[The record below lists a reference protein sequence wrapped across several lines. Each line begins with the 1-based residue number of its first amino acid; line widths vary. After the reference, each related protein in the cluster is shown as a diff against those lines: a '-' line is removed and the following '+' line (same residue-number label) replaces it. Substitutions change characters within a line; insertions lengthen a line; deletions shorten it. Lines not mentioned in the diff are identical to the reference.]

1 MIVRWGWVPTKG
13 RECGDGVPT
22 SGEGERSNLRDGRS
36 PLRVWRTIGIQVKHG
51 MRSRALGV
59 ADDDPARATKVR
71 MRSAALP
78 PSAHD
83 LLPAA
88 QEQHESNGHDHESNG
103 HDHESNG
110 HDLRRTKEFPVRLVA
125 GDSGSKSPDGRR
137 SPPTRRHRRQRSL
150 RRRARISLRILMV
163 VLVTVVTAILFVG
176 GSETVAAPAVIG
188 IVAAS
193 AVIWLLALWGA
204 TARVQARG
212 IDPFTAAAVGTA
224 TGMGLLVTLDWLF
237 LDAAVGPVPLLL
249 LGGGVFLLAATV
261 EGLTATPLRPR
272 PRVVF
277 VLSQSIPAEFE
288 QIRNGVAGRN
298 FDYVGVVSDHEAS
311 INGVGMR
318 RLGRSSDLLKVV
330 SGERPDLVVVPNQQ
344 RRTAVVS
351 RLLNGG
357 ILVPVSD
364 LPAFYERAL
373 HRVAVMSPSW
383 FTSVLDPERPSYSA
397 RKKRAF
403 DVVAA
408 STALVVFL
416 PLFLLICLVLRISGG
431 PVFYRQ
437 TRSGEGGKPFQVVKF
452 RTMSVDAEVGMPVW
466 AAQDDPRI
474 TAIGRILRK
483 TRLDELPQFWNVLR
497 GEMSVVGPRPERPEY
512 LALLER
518 EVPFWSR
525 RLLLKPGIT
534 GWAQIHL
541 GYTNDV
547 SGAASKLSY
556 DLYYLKHRSL
566 AFDLLILI
574 ATFRLLI
581 TGRGAR

>member
-1 MIVRWGWVPTKG
+1 MNVF
-13 RECGDGVPT
+13 GD
-22 SGEGERSNLRDGRS
+22 
-36 PLRVWRTIGIQVKHG
+36 
-51 MRSRALGV
+51 A
-59 ADDDPARATKVR
+59 PARASTDFR
-71 MRSAALP
+71 YGRAA
-78 PSAHD
+78 
-83 LLPAA
+83 
-88 QEQHESNGHDHESNG
+88 G
-103 HDHESNG
+103 
-110 HDLRRTKEFPVRLVA
+110 TV
-125 GDSGSKSPDGRR
+125 
-137 SPPTRRHRRQRSL
+137 
-150 RRRARISLRILMV
+150 RRRARTWSRVLVV
-163 VLVTVVTAILFVG
+163 VLITALTSVVLLTGAGDISTFGLL
-176 GSETVAAPAVIG
+176 G

-193 AVIWLLALWGA
+193 TAIWLLALWGVA
-204 TARVQARG
+204 TRARARG
-212 IDPFTAAAVGTA
+212 LDALSAAAIGTA
-224 TGMGLLVTLDWLF
+224 TGMALLAGLDFFFVEGTIAFVELVVI
-237 LDAAVGPVPLLL
+237 A
-249 LGGGVFLLAATV
+249 GGFFLLASGL
-261 EGLTATPLRPR
+261 EGVTSIPLRPR

-298 FDYVGVVSDHEAS
+298 FDYVGVVSDNEAS
-311 INGVGMR
+311 INGVGMP

-383 FTSVLDPERPSYSA
+383 FTSVLDPERPSYSP

-416 PLFLLICLVLRISGG
+416 PLFLLICLALRISGG

-466 AAQDDPRI
+466 AAQDDPRV

-518 EVPFWSR
+518 EVPFWNR

-541 GYTNDV
+541 GYTDNV

-566 AFDLLILI
+566 SFDVLILI
-574 ATFRLLI
+574 ATLRLLF

>member
-1 MIVRWGWVPTKG
+1 VNVF
-13 RECGDGVPT
+13 GDT
-22 SGEGERSNLRDGRS
+22 
-36 PLRVWRTIGIQVKHG
+36 
-51 MRSRALGV
+51 
-59 ADDDPARATKVR
+59 PARASTDFR
-71 MRSAALP
+71 YRRAA
-78 PSAHD
+78 
-83 LLPAA
+83 
-88 QEQHESNGHDHESNG
+88 G
-103 HDHESNG
+103 
-110 HDLRRTKEFPVRLVA
+110 TV
-125 GDSGSKSPDGRR
+125 
-137 SPPTRRHRRQRSL
+137 
-150 RRRARISLRILMV
+150 RRRAHTWSRVLVV
-163 VLVTVVTAILFVG
+163 VLITALTSVVLLTGARDISTFGLL
-176 GSETVAAPAVIG
+176 G
-188 IVAAS
+188 IVAGSTA
-193 AVIWLLALWGA
+193 IWLLALWGVV
-204 TARVQARG
+204 TRARARG
-212 IDPFTAAAVGTA
+212 LDALTAAAIGTA
-224 TGMGLLVTLDWLF
+224 TGMALLAGLDFFFVEGTIAPVELVVI
-237 LDAAVGPVPLLL
+237 A
-249 LGGGVFLLAATV
+249 GGFFLLASAL
-261 EGLTATPLRPR
+261 EGGVTSIPLRPR

-330 SGERPDLVVVPNQQ
+330 SRERPDLVVVPNQQ

-351 RLLNGG
+351 RFLNGG

-383 FTSVLDPERPSYSA
+383 FTSVLDPDRPSYSP

-416 PLFLLICLVLRISGG
+416 PLFLLIYLALRISGG
-431 PVFYRQ
+431 PAFYRQ

-452 RTMSVDAEVGMPVW
+452 RTMSLDAEDGMPVW
-466 AAQDDPRI
+466 AAQDDPRV

-518 EVPFWSR
+518 EVPFWNR

-541 GYTNDV
+541 GYTDNV

-566 AFDLLILI
+566 GFDLLILI
-574 ATFRLLI
+574 ATFRLII

>member
-1 MIVRWGWVPTKG
+1 M
-13 RECGDGVPT
+13 
-22 SGEGERSNLRDGRS
+22 RDSRS
-36 PLRVWRTIGIQVKHG
+36 PLSVWRTIGIQVKHG
-51 MRSRALGV
+51 VRSRALGLG
-59 ADDDPARATKVR
+59 DDDSARATKVR
-71 MRSAALP
+71 MRSLALP
-78 PSAHD
+78 PSPHD
-83 LLPAA
+83 LAPAA
-88 QEQHESNGHDHESNG
+88 QEPDESNG

-110 HDLRRTKEFPVRLVA
+110 HDLRRTKDLPVKLVA
-125 GDSGSKSPDGRR
+125 GDSVVDDASASADF
-137 SPPTRRHRRQRSL
+137 SNAQVTSTRSL
-150 RRRARISLRILMV
+150 RRGARVGARIFV
-163 VLVTVVTAILFVG
+163 VGLVAVVTAVLFVT
-176 GSETVAAPAVIG
+176 GSGNLAALALIG

-193 AVIWLLALWGA
+193 TLIWLLALWGA
-204 TARVQARG
+204 SARVQALG
-212 IDPFTAAAVGTA
+212 IDPVTAAAVGTA

-237 LDAAVGPVPLLL
+237 LDAAIGPVPLLF
-249 LGGGVFLLAATV
+249 LGGGVFLLASTV
-261 EGLTATPLRPR
+261 ESLTATPLRPR

-288 QIRNGVAGRN
+288 QIRNGVAGRDFN
-298 FDYVGVVSDHEAS
+298 YIGVISDHEAS
-311 INGVGMR
+311 INDVGMPP
-318 RLGRSSDLLKVV
+318 LGRSRDLVAVV
-330 SGERPDLVVVPNQQ
+330 RGERPDLVVVTNRR
-344 RRTAVVS
+344 RRTAVVDS
-351 RLLNGG
+351 LLSGG
-357 ILVPVSD
+357 ITSVSVIE
-364 LPAFYERAL
+364 LPEFYERAL

-383 FTSVLDPERPSYSA
+383 FTSVLDVRRASYSA
-397 RKKRAF
+397 RQKRAF
-403 DVVAA
+403 DVVVA

-416 PLFLLICLVLRISGG
+416 PLFLLICLALKISGG
-431 PVFYRQ
+431 DVFYRQ
-437 TRSGEGGKPFQVVKF
+437 KRSGEGGQPFEVVKF
-452 RTMSVDAEVGMPVW
+452 RTMIEDAENGTPVW
-466 AAQDDPRI
+466 AAENDSRI

-566 AFDLLILI
+566 GFDLLILI

-581 TGRGAR
+581 TGHGAR